1 MKNEIV
7 EYISNIENTQ
17 KREDSRTLLKIMEVE
32 SGFKPYL
39 TGSIIGF
46 GKYHYEY
53 ESGREGDSIVTGFS
67 ARKQNIAIYIMP
79 GFSAYGDNLKLLGKH
94 KIGKSCLY
102 INNLADIEIREL
114 RKIIKSS
121 VAYMTK
127 QYECTNA

>member
-1 MKNEIV
+1 MKNELRQYV
-7 EYISNIENTQ
+7 SNIENTQ
-17 KREDSRTLLKIMEVE
+17 KREDSKTLLKLIEVE

-46 GKYHYEY
+46 GKYHYQY

-79 GFSAYGDNLKLLGKH
+79 GFSAYGDNLKSLGKH

-102 INNLADIEIREL
+102 INKLADIEIREL

-121 VAYMTK
+121 VAYMK
-127 QYECTNA
+127 KKYECTNA